1 MVLSAIDDKPALIII
16 DLQQGLAS
24 VPYAHDYR
32 TIVERAASLASAFRR
47 FDLPVV
53 LVNVAGR
60 APGRTDEGSG
70 SLQDLPPGWSELEE
84 ALDARDTDLRVTK
97 YQRGPFHDTELE
109 ELLRARRVTQ
119 VFLAGVF
126 TSQGVESAA
135 RTAYDSAYHVVLVV
149 DAMTDADAAAHANSV
164 ERIFPKL
171 GETSTCDEV
180 VAMLEQVHGAR

>member
-1 MVLSAIDDKPALIII
+1 MVLSTIDEKPALIVI

-32 TIVERAASLASAFRR
+32 AIVQRAASLASSFRR
-47 FDLPVV
+47 LELPVV

-60 APGRTDEGSG
+60 APGRTDEGG
-70 SLQDLPPGWSELEE
+70 GPLQDLPPEWTELEE
-84 ALDARDTDLRVTK
+84 ALQARDTDLRVTK
-97 YQRGPFHDTELE
+97 RQRGPFHDTALE
-109 ELLRARRVTQ
+109 ELLRARGVTQ
-119 VFLAGVF
+119 IFLAGVF

-135 RTAYDSAYHVVLVV
+135 RTAYDGGYNVVLVV
-149 DAMTDADAAAHANSV
+149 DAMTDADAAAHENSV

-180 VAMLEQVHGAR
+180 VAMLERVHDAR